1 MLYCFRWGRAGLE
14 DTGVL
19 RFGPGRGS
27 ALGGWRRWL
36 PMPRPSPLSPHRL
49 SLALPAAAKY
59 RGEEA
64 LEGVAEAAQAQR
76 QKKRRE

>member
-1 MLYCFRWGRAGLE
+1 
-14 DTGVL
+14 
-19 RFGPGRGS
+19 
-27 ALGGWRRWL
+27 
-36 PMPRPSPLSPHRL
+36 MPRPSPLSPHRL